1 MAVIVERPDRV
12 FVVDG
17 QALPD
22 PDPSMSVEQVRETYM
37 PGFPELTTATVTG
50 PEMVDG
56 KIRYTFNRA
65 IGHKG

>member
-22 PDPSMSVEQVRETYM
+22 PDPRMSVEQVRETYM

-50 PEMVDG
+50 PELVDG
-56 KIRYTFNRA
+56 KIRYTFKRA
-65 IGHKG
+65 IGYKG